1 MRDFFGNMGYN
12 AAFWMVG
19 LSRLFT
25 LFGAVL
31 SAFFQG
37 FYTKGIIQPRHVF
50 RQIVLMGVDSV
61 GIICLVCAAVGMVLA
76 LQGGYQLDEFGAT
89 MYTGSLV
96 SISVL
101 RELGPLVA
109 AIVITGRVGAR
120 VAAELGT
127 MKVQEEVDALTT
139 MGLNPIRYLV
149 LPRCL
154 AMVVILPCLTVLADV
169 MGMLGGFLI
178 GTLSMGINA
187 FLYLKVSFDVLVL
200 KDVLMGLFK
209 SVLFAL
215 LIALISCDQGLAVEG
230 GADGVGKSTT
240 QAVVL
245 SIIMIIV
252 MDCVATAIFMFVFP

>member
-31 SAFFQG
+31 NAFIQG
-37 FYTKGIIQPRHVF
+37 LYTKGIIQPRHVF

-127 MKVQEEVDALTT
+127 MAVSEEIDALTV
-139 MGLNPIRYLV
+139 MSIDPVRFLV
-149 LPRCL
+149 MPRLVSL
-154 AMVVILPCLTVLADV
+154 ALVCPLLTIYVDVVGI
-169 MGMLGGFLI
+169 LGGGVVSHAVLGVDI
-178 GTLSMGINA
+178 QVYGRNA
-187 FLYLKVSFDVLVL
+187 WDVLEM
-200 KDVLMGLFK
+200 KDVYGGLFK
-209 SVLFAL
+209 SLLFGC
-215 LIALISCDQGLAVEG
+215 LIASVGCGQGLRARN
-230 GADGVGKSTT
+230 GAEGVGRNTMRS
-240 QAVVL
+240 VVNSL
-245 SIIMIIV
+245 
-252 MDCVATAIFMFVFP
+252 IFILMFDYFVTWALY